1 MGRPLVLEQMLVS
14 GGFWQGLLCLS
25 CEAQTQA
32 CLQQEVCEQHGDV
45 AAPSADGLGSAV
57 TGCRRAALG

>member
-1 MGRPLVLEQMLVS
+1 MGRPLALERTLVS
-14 GGFWQGLLCLS
+14 GGFWQGLLCLG

-45 AAPSADGLGSAV
+45 AAPSADGLGSAAARH
-57 TGCRRAALG
+57 RRAALG